1 MIQLHLNA
9 KTTMLVDYSTKI
21 LTTTVNTTEN
31 AELFET
37 FKPKIEAYKKIL
49 KEAVLPEFCL
59 PEELIPKFDGGN
71 VIGIPEKIL
80 TESEIE
86 ITELKAVDLAAKIA
100 KGDYTSVEV
109 FKAYAK
115 RGTAAHQLTNCGMQ
129 LFIDEGLK
137 RAEELDEYFIKNG
150 KTVGP
155 LHGVPISIK
164 EHYDYKGKITHGG
177 YVSLIDN
184 VSTETNKCV
193 QILYDAGSVFY
204 IRTTEP
210 QSLMHL
216 CSNNNITGLAK
227 NPHNTNLTTGGSSSG
242 EGAIAAMKGSALG
255 LGSDIGGS
263 IRCPAA
269 FCGVWGLRPTQKR
282 ITMLPMVPA
291 GEKVQELVGVVLGPL
306 ARSAEDLELF
316 MKVQIDA
323 KPWENDAS
331 IIPLPWR
338 DIKELNANELKVAIV
353 YDDNVVKPTPPII
366 RGLKHTSEKLK
377 AAGVKVVEWESSG
390 VAECIA
396 ACGNGY
402 NGDSNYGQKK
412 LLGGSGEPLCKLTTT
427 ALSFGCG
434 DEGLSVKEYQSST
447 YTREFYRAEYLKQ
460 MASLDVDFIISPT
473 YVSVAAEPETVHYW
487 GYTNLWN
494 ILDYPNV
501 VFPTNLKCD
510 PNLDPVDT
518 TYIARNDIEKY
529 EYSLYDDPKKFE
541 GAPISVQ
548 VTGRRWHDEE
558 TIKAAK
564 LIESIVN
571 A

>member
-1 MIQLHLNA
+1 
-9 KTTMLVDYSTKI
+9 MLVDYTTKI
-21 LTTTVNTTEN
+21 LGNTENTTTN

-37 FKPKIEAYKKIL
+37 FKPKIEAYRAALQAGI
-49 KEAVLPEFCL
+49 LPEYSL
-59 PEELIPKFDGGN
+59 PEALIPKVLGLN
-71 VIGIPEKIL
+71 VIDIAEKIL
-80 TESEIE
+80 TKSEIE

-100 KGDYTSVEV
+100 KGEYTSVEV

-115 RGTAAHQLTNCGMQ
+115 RGTAAHQLTKCGME
-129 LFIDEGLK
+129 LFIEEGLK
-137 RAEELDEYFIKNG
+137 RAEELDDHFKETG

-164 EHYDYKGKITHGG
+164 EHYDYKGKITHGA
-177 YVSLIDN
+177 YVSKIDN
-184 VSTETNKCV
+184 ISTETNKCV
-193 QILYDAGSVFY
+193 QILYDAGCVFY
-204 IRTTEP
+204 IRTSEP

-216 CSNNNITGLAK
+216 CSNNNITGLTF

-242 EGAIAAMKGSALG
+242 EGAIAAMKGSAMG

-269 FCGVWGLRPTQKR
+269 FCGVWGLRPTQR
-282 ITMLPMVPA
+282 RVVMLPMVPA
-291 GEKVQELVGVVLGPL
+291 GDKVQELVEVVLGPL
-306 ARSAEDLELF
+306 GRSAEDLALF

-323 KPWENDAS
+323 QPWKMDAS

-338 DIKELNANELKVAIV
+338 EVKEPTTKELKVAIV
-353 YDDNVVKPTPPII
+353 YDDGVCKPTPPIA
-366 RGLKHTSEKLK
+366 RGLKQTAEKLK
-377 AAGVKVVEWESSG
+377 AAGVKVVEWKSSG

-402 NGDSNYGQKK
+402 NGDGNYGQKK
-412 LLGGSGEPLCKLTTT
+412 LLGGSGEPLCELTNI
-427 ALSFGCG
+427 ALGFGCG
-434 DEGLSVKEYQSST
+434 DKGVSTKDYQMST
-447 YTREFYRAEYLKQ
+447 FTREYYRSAYLKQ
-460 MASLDVDFIISPT
+460 MAELDVDFIISPT

-510 PNLDPVDT
+510 PELDPVDVDF
-518 TYIARNDIEKY
+518 IPRNDIEEY
-529 EYSLYDDPKKFE
+529 EYSLYDDPKKFQ
-541 GAPISVQ
+541 GAPIAMQ

-558 TIKAAK
+558 TIMASKV
-564 LIESIVN
+564 IESIVN
-571 A
+571 S